1 MTIID
6 PYPEPSDQEWIRSW
20 HRERMRQKELGPDE
34 EGNTLPTE
42 DIETAFAINTHTKCI
57 QGGYRITCKKGLWSV
72 DAPTFKEAIKEAQH
86 YFLQYYADGEYN
98 TKEDDD
104 D

>member
-20 HRERMRQKELGPDE
+20 HRERMRQKELERELDDD
-34 EGNTLPTE
+34 GNP
-42 DIETAFAINTHTKCI
+42 
-57 QGGYRITCKKGLWSV
+57 W
-72 DAPTFKEAIKEAQH
+72 P
-86 YFLQYYADGEYN
+86 
-98 TKEDDD
+98 KEDDD